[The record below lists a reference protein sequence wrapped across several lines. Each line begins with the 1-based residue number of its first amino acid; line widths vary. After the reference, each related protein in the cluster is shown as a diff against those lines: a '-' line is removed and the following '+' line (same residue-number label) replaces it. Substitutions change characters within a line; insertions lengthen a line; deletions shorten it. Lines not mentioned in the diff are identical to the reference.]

1 MKRTGRWSGLFRSAC
16 GQFTIEASLTM
27 PLILV
32 VTVSLLFVA
41 LFWYNQTSLLQAAA
55 LSAERAAYAWD
66 NSGKD
71 LQTGEVDAG
80 SNDGLYWRLTN
91 DNLSNLFSFL
101 LPTGAVKVTLPVS
114 GPIPTG
120 SSPTAKLTKSAAWF
134 PPSWRGELQYENG
147 GLLRKIGVDL
157 QRPFTSPASTS
168 RLWNKTSVDADAH
181 AYVTDPMET
190 IRLTDL
196 ARTFLAEIKGRIKP
210 REALQS
216 LVEPK
221 TAVKEPVKITNHEQ
235 AANYLR
241 TLVGG
246 TKEKVQVSPGTKREI
261 DAFDARGIAHQAY
274 YTFNEKNL
282 REVQMPK
289 DIELLWQ
296 GTQVQGVVW
305 HFFKLSKQDKVK
317 LSQGLKQQ
325 LERSG
330 IVVILHE

>member
-1 MKRTGRWSGLFRSAC
+1 
-16 GQFTIEASLTM
+16 M
-27 PLILV
+27 PLIFII
-32 VTVSLLFVA
+32 TVSLLFVA
-41 LFWYNQTSLLQAAA
+41 LFWYNQASLLQAAA
-55 LSAERAAYAWD
+55 LSAERTAFVWD

-71 LQTGEVDAG
+71 LQTGEVNAG

-101 LPTGAVKVTLPVS
+101 LPTGAVKVTLPLN
-114 GPIPTG
+114 G
-120 SSPTAKLTKSAAWF
+120 SAPAGSAPADKLAKSATVF
-134 PPSWRGELQYENG
+134 PQTWRGELVYENM

-157 QRPFTSPASTS
+157 EKNFTSPAYVARIWS
-168 RLWNKTSVDADAH
+168 KTSVDADAH

-196 ARTFLAEIKGRIKP
+196 SRTFIAEIKGRIKP

-221 TAVKEPVKITNHEQ
+221 TALKEPVKITNHEE
-235 AANYLR
+235 AAKYLR

-246 TKEKVQVSPGTKREI
+246 TKEKVQVNPDTKREI
-261 DAFDARGIAHQAY
+261 DALDARGIAHQAY

-282 REVQMPK
+282 REVQMSK
-289 DIELLWQ
+289 DVELLKQ
-296 GTQVQGVVW
+296 GTQVHGVVW

-317 LSQGLKQQ
+317 LSQGLKQE
-325 LERSG
+325 LERNG